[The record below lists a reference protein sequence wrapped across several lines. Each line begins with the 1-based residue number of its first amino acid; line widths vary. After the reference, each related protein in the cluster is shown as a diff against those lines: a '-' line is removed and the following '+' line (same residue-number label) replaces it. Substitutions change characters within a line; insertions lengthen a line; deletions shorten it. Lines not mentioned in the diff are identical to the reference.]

1 MPILQARIAVE
12 TRNQQ
17 ERRFAQK
24 TQEGKEAKLRELA
37 RQARDQRAGI
47 RTADA
52 GGEEDKVN
60 DYSLPCH
67 VPTDDQEVTKEREQL
82 RYERHKDRER
92 DRRLA
97 RAHPDKR

>member
-1 MPILQARIAVE
+1 MSLLLPTLQARIAVE

-52 GGEEDKVN
+52 GGE
-60 DYSLPCH
+60 
-67 VPTDDQEVTKEREQL
+67 
-82 RYERHKDRER
+82 KDITSDFTLLCATYR
-92 DRRLA
+92 
-97 RAHPDKR
+97 